1 MSKTWFAFAALKSP
15 GPLSGSAETV
25 VPRDGAADGSGGM
38 RLGRG
43 GLPPLEQAGANRF
56 LRGFPRPAKQS
67 VKACVCHVAA
77 GAIRPGLWRWAFRS
91 ARIFS
96 VPRRRIPRSRRV
108 TGPFIHCGPK
118 RTKREFFSPAL
129 SATALRRPGSSR
141 IKSNFLLREAILP
154 HSTFCSVQFL
164 HLDRFAPYHRQR
176 CVITGRQNSCIA
188 RNAPGFSPRSRI

>member
-1 MSKTWFAFAALKSP
+1 MWFAFAALKSP

-25 VPRDGAADGSGGM
+25 VLRDGAADGSGGM

-96 VPRRRIPRSRRV
+96 VPRRRIPRSRQV

-118 RTKREFFSPAL
+118 RTKREFFLSCFIGDGASP
-129 SATALRRPGSSR
+129 
-141 IKSNFLLREAILP
+141 
-154 HSTFCSVQFL
+154 
-164 HLDRFAPYHRQR
+164 
-176 CVITGRQNSCIA
+176 
-188 RNAPGFSPRSRI
+188 SPRELQDKIRLSFKGGYSSSFHFLQCSILAP